1 VGSRIPP
8 PAAGADRPSTS
19 LRNVGAT
26 AWWAL
31 GLTWHTSRVL
41 TIGIVG
47 TTLGRSV
54 LPVALALTLRS
65 LVNAG
70 VGALGSGQGFA
81 AVWKWSALGCAL
93 GIAHALASLAA
104 RFFARRLRDELNL
117 NVTLAILTHAKD
129 LDIAVFQDPGV
140 SDIVDRAQQ
149 NAAAHFAQFV
159 TSGLAAFTNMV
170 QASSLVL
177 LLVAIEPL
185 VAPAL
190 VVMGV
195 PYLWFQLRTSR
206 LQYGSEHSRA
216 TARRWARYF
225 LTRLTQPDSL
235 AEVKLLGLA
244 PLLIDRFRSV
254 MVEFRNSDRA
264 LHWRRLVGGFVFA
277 AFSTVVSYALFVR
290 LLSRTVGGSFTP
302 GDVAMFGGAVLRLG
316 SMLED
321 TTLAI
326 SGSMEEILHISALR
340 AFFALK
346 PAAAT
351 GGRPVPAALRGE
363 IELRN
368 VSFTYPGVREPAL
381 SDISLRIR
389 PGETIALAGENGAG
403 KTTLVKVIAR
413 LYEPDQGQILLDGI
427 DLREFD
433 LPGLHARIA
442 FLLQDSGRFEA
453 TVGENIAYGDWR
465 RLIGD
470 RTRLKEL
477 ARLADVDEMIEA
489 LPRGYET
496 LVGRMFGEYDLSGGQ
511 WQRIALARAFA
522 RDAALLILD
531 EPSSRLDARAEY
543 QLVSRFRELASGRT
557 TILISH
563 RLSTV
568 SLADR
573 IIVLDRGRVVEEG
586 THEELL
592 TLTGRYATLYDL
604 YQRQQRQR
612 E

>member
-1 VGSRIPP
+1 MASRIPP
-8 PAAGADRPSTS
+8 TAAGAYRPSTS
-19 LRNVGAT
+19 FRNVGAT
-26 AWWAL
+26 ARWAL
-31 GLTWHTSRVL
+31 GLTWHTSRAL
-41 TIGIVG
+41 TIGIVV

-81 AVWKWSALGCAL
+81 AVWVWSALGCVL

-117 NVTLAILTHAKD
+117 NITLAILTHAKD
-129 LDIAVFQDPGV
+129 LDVAVFQDPGV
-140 SDIVDRAQQ
+140 SDIVDRTQH
-149 NAAAHFAQFV
+149 NAASHFAQFV
-159 TSGLAAFTNMV
+159 TSGLAAFTNVV
-170 QASSLVL
+170 QAGSLVV
-177 LLVAIEPL
+177 LLVVIEPL

-190 VVMGV
+190 LIMGA

-216 TARRWARYF
+216 TARRWTRYF
-225 LTRLTQPDSL
+225 VTRLTQPDIL

-244 PLLIDRFRSV
+244 PLLIDRFRAV
-254 MVEFRNSDRA
+254 VVELREGERA

-290 LLSRTVGGSFTP
+290 LLSRTAGGSFTP

-340 AFFALK
+340 AFFGLK
-346 PAAAT
+346 PSAST

-389 PGETIALAGENGAG
+389 AGETVAFAGENGAG

-413 LYEPDQGQILLDGI
+413 LYDPDQGQVLLDGI
-427 DLREFD
+427 DLRELD
-433 LPGLHARIA
+433 LSALHRRIA
-442 FLLQDSGRFEA
+442 FLLQDSGRYEA

-470 RTRLKEL
+470 RPRLKQL
-477 ARLADVDEMIEA
+477 ARLAAADDMIEA
-489 LPRGYET
+489 MPRGYET
-496 LVGRMFGEYDLSGGQ
+496 LVGQMFGEYDLSGGQ

-522 RDAALLILD
+522 RDATLLILD
-531 EPSSRLDARAEY
+531 EPSARLDARAEY
-543 QLVSRFRELASGRT
+543 ELVNRFRELASGRT

-563 RLSTV
+563 RMSTV

-586 THEELL
+586 THQELL
-592 TLTGRYATLYDL
+592 ALTGHYATLYDL
-604 YQRQQRQR
+604 YQRQQRRQ

>member
-8 PAAGADRPSTS
+8 TPAGAHRPSTN
-19 LRNVGAT
+19 LRSVGAT

-31 GLTWHTSRVL
+31 GLTWRTSRAL

-47 TTLGRSV
+47 TTIGRSV
-54 LPVALALTLRS
+54 LPVTLALTLRS

-70 VGALGSGQGFA
+70 VGVLESGQGFA
-81 AVWKWSALGCAL
+81 AVWAWSALGCAL
-93 GIAHALASLAA
+93 GIAHALASLGA
-104 RFFARRLRDELNL
+104 RFFARRLRDELTL
-117 NVTLAILTHAKD
+117 NITLAILTHAKD
-129 LDIAVFQDPGV
+129 LDVAVFEDPAV
-140 SDIVDRAQQ
+140 SDIVDRAQH
-149 NAAAHFAQFV
+149 NAGAHFAQFV
-159 TSGLAAFTNMV
+159 TGGLAAFTSV
-170 QASSLVL
+170 AQAGSLVL

-190 VVMGV
+190 VIMGV

-206 LQYGSEHSRA
+206 LEYGREHSRA
-216 TARRWARYF
+216 TSRRWMRYF

-244 PLLIDRFRSV
+244 PLLIERFRSV
-254 MVEFRNSDRA
+254 FAEFRDGDRV
-264 LHWRRLVGGFVFA
+264 LHRRRLLGSFVFA
-277 AFSTVVSYALFVR
+277 AFSTVVSYALFIR
-290 LLSRTVGGSFTP
+290 LLSRMAGGSFTP

-326 SGSMEEILHISALR
+326 SGSMEEIFHISALR
-340 AFFALK
+340 AFFSLK
-346 PAAAT
+346 PSVPA
-351 GGRPVPAALRGE
+351 GDRPVPAVLRGE
-363 IELRN
+363 IELRS
-368 VSFTYPGVREPAL
+368 VSFTYPGVRDPAL

-389 PGETIALAGENGAG
+389 AGETIALAGENGAG

-427 DLREFD
+427 DVREFD
-433 LPGLHARIA
+433 LPALHRRIA
-442 FLLQDSGRFEA
+442 FLLQDAGRFEA
-453 TVGENIAYGDWR
+453 TVGENIAYGDWQ

-470 RTRLKEL
+470 RTRLKHL
-477 ARLADVDEMIEA
+477 AGLAGVDDMIEA

-496 LVGRMFGEYDLSGGQ
+496 VVGRMFGEYDLSGGQ

-522 RDAALLILD
+522 RDAAILILD

-543 QLVSRFRELASGRT
+543 RLVSRFRELASGRT

-612 E
+612 